1 MISLSAVEDQVRQ
14 ILNDSELELVAV
26 NIPDGKKGEKII
38 LMIMGNSEI
47 DGLKQQL
54 IAAKCNPLMI
64 PQEIYSLQEVPKLGS
79 GKTDFKAAKQVAME
93 LCAA

>member
-1 MISLSAVEDQVRQ
+1 
-14 ILNDSELELVAV
+14 
-26 NIPDGKKGEKII
+26 
-38 LMIMGNSEI
+38 MGNSEI